1 MKVKKHKPI
10 VYRYYDLLKQNHLG
24 KENNVKSQVLAE
36 YFGVS
41 RAIQKTILKEINES
55 VDFDKLISTCGSIY
69 MCNTKEE
76 VALTLSHT
84 YNTAITL
91 IKKAQAMQKK
101 AQKQG
106 QYKIKLGEYY
116 KDFITVFEE

>member
-1 MKVKKHKPI
+1 MEVIKHKPI

-24 KENNVKSQVLAE
+24 KENGVKSQVLAD

-41 RAIQKTILKEINES
+41 RAFQKTVLKEINES
-55 VDFDKLISTCGSIY
+55 ADFDKLISTCGSIY
-69 MCNTKEE
+69 MCQTKEE
-76 VALTLSHT
+76 VDLTLSHT
-84 YNTAITL
+84 FNTAITL
-91 IKKAQAMQKK
+91 IHKAQSMQKK
-101 AQKQG
+101 AKSQG